1 MFQLAFPCF
10 PSSSSSEG
18 GTAHGDVV
26 SPGGGLGSA
35 PSLAELNFERR
46 REHDSGAPLFTSPSL
61 LWQSPYQERR
71 ASAPSPAG
79 TRGAAAPP
87 RAGDVA
93 QDQPAHT
100 ARFLLCCLAGSGGR
114 CAPPALMISPTSR
127 LVCSLKIVQGWLPL
141 CWEAVIAGCWRVQK
155 HPGTARSATLPK
167 ELQERAGMC
176 ERGQLLAFCKAL
188 S

>member
-79 TRGAAAPP
+79 TRGAAARP

-93 QDQPAHT
+93 QDQPAHSAFPPVLPGQVQGT
-100 ARFLLCCLAGSGGR
+100 VRSAGANDQPDLASCLLIENSSGLASSLLGGCNCRLLAG
-114 CAPPALMISPTSR
+114 AEASR
-127 LVCSLKIVQGWLPL
+127 
-141 CWEAVIAGCWRVQK
+141 
-155 HPGTARSATLPK
+155 H
-167 ELQERAGMC
+167 RAFGHV
-176 ERGQLLAFCKAL
+176 A
-188 S
+188 